1 MSFNEGRCWTI
12 LTISERRIR
21 HAWRCKHKDTKP
33 LSRKQTSIHP
43 GTMARA
49 SRRQRSF
56 ENDHRA
62 KNTSA
67 AAGNLILMSQKQ
79 NTNKT
84 KATVLW
90 KHALSYIQILPHLS
104 AQACQNCSLSLP
116 LQDYRQSARDKTHT
130 RLINANAFIVRTG
143 NKQKPE
149 RHPFG

>member
-1 MSFNEGRCWTI
+1 MKTQ
-12 LTISERRIR
+12 TQR
-21 HAWRCKHKDTKP
+21 HETPLLQTNVYTSWHALVRKP
-33 LSRKQTSIHP
+33 TRALRK
-43 GTMARA
+43 
-49 SRRQRSF
+49 QRSF
-56 ENDHRA
+56 EKDYHA
-62 KNTSA
+62 KTTSA
-67 AAGNLILMSQKQ
+67 AGGNLILMSQKQ

>member
-1 MSFNEGRCWTI
+1 MKTQ
-12 LTISERRIR
+12 TQR
-21 HAWRCKHKDTKP
+21 HASP
-33 LSRKQTSIHP
+33 LPQTNAYTSWH
-43 GTMARA
+43 ARA

-56 ENDHRA
+56 EKDRRV

-67 AAGNLILMSQKQ
+67 AAGNLILMSEKQ

-84 KATVLW
+84 KVTVLW

-130 RLINANAFIVRTG
+130 RLINANAFIVHTG
-143 NKQKPE
+143 DKQKAE